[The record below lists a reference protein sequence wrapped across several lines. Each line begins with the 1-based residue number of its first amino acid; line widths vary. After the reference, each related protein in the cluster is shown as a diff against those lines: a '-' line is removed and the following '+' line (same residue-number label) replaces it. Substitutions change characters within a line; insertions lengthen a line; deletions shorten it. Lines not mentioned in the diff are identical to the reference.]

1 MTSAFLQRLP
11 AITQSIPDNAPLI
24 SLDSMSSDQQTLTRI
39 FQGEAYGTDA
49 VEEILPIVYKELRRN
64 AAVFL
69 KKERQGHTLAATE
82 LVHEVYLRI
91 FRDEQ
96 PKFNDRR
103 HFFATA
109 AIAMRRILV
118 EHARRKKA
126 GKRIPELALVS
137 LDGARE
143 LAADPGVDI
152 LALDQALAK
161 LAEIDSRMSQ
171 VVELR
176 YFAGL
181 TESEAADVL
190 ETSRPTVSRTWKA
203 ARLWLRREMRA

>member
-1 MTSAFLQRLP
+1 MTP
-11 AITQSIPDNAPLI
+11 EET
-24 SLDSMSSDQQTLTRI
+24 TLTRLLR
-39 FQGEAYGTDA
+39 GEAYGA
-49 VEEILPIVYKELRRN
+49 EAIEEILPIVYKELRRN

-69 KKERQGHTLAATE
+69 RKEKAGHTLAATE
-82 LVHEVYLRI
+82 LVHEVYLRL
-91 FRDEQ
+91 FRDAQ
-96 PKFNDRR
+96 PQFNDRR

-118 EHARRKKA
+118 EHARRKQA

-143 LAADPGVDI
+143 QASGPAVDI
-152 LALDQALAK
+152 LSLDEALSALAK
-161 LAEIDSRMSQ
+161 IDSRMAQ

-181 TESEAADVL
+181 TESEVAEVL
-190 ETSRPTVSRTWKA
+190 EVSRPTVSRTWKA
-203 ARLWLRREMRA
+203 ARLWLRREMRS